1 MIRKLRELYQYREMI
16 VSLVRK
22 DLKGRYKG
30 SVLGFLWTFLN
41 PLLQLLVY
49 TMVFSVILKSGIP
62 NYYLHLFVA
71 LVPWIFFASSLT
83 TGAKLVL
90 DQKNMIKK
98 IYFPREVLPVA
109 YTLSSFCNM
118 LFSFIIIFL
127 VIAVMRLGVSFAA
140 LPWLIPV
147 MAIQFVLVLGMN
159 LITSAVTVYIRDLE
173 HIMGV
178 VSMAWM
184 YLSPVVYGIDFVPE
198 NWHKWYL
205 LNPMAPLVLSY
216 RDILYYHRAPHLM
229 HLAIAAGISLLILL
243 LGYLL
248 FEKLQRRFAEVL

>member
-1 MIRKLRELYQYREMI
+1 MRLIRELFQYREMI
-16 VSLVRK
+16 ASLVRK

-30 SVLGFLWTFLN
+30 SVLGFLWTFIN

-49 TMVFSVILKSGIP
+49 TMVFSVILKSGIE

-83 TGAKLVL
+83 TGSHLIL

-109 YTLSSFCNM
+109 YTTSSFCNM
-118 LFSFIIIFL
+118 LFSFVIVFA
-127 VIAVMRLGVSFAA
+127 VIAVMRIGVAWTV

-147 MAIQFVLVLGMN
+147 MAIQYILVLGMN
-159 LITSAVTVYIRDLE
+159 FITSSVTVYCRDLE

-178 VSMAWM
+178 LSMAWM
-184 YLSPVVYGIDFVPE
+184 YLSPVVYGVQFIPQGWE
-198 NWHKWYL
+198 RYYM
-205 LNPMAPLVLSY
+205 LNPMAPIILAY
-216 RDILYYHRAPHLM
+216 RDILYYKKMPDLGQLG
-229 HLAIAAGISLLILL
+229 LAFGLSVSVLLIGILV
-243 LGYLL
+243 
-248 FEKLQRRFAEVL
+248 FEKLSKRFAEEL

>member
-1 MIRKLRELYQYREMI
+1 MMQKLHELYQYREMI
-16 VSLVRK
+16 ASLVRK

-71 LVPWIFFASSLT
+71 LVPWIFFASALT

-109 YTLSSFCNM
+109 YTVSSFCNM
-118 LFSFIIIFL
+118 LFSFMIVFA
-127 VIAVMRLGVSFAA
+127 VIGVMGLGIRLSA

-147 MAIQFVLVLGMN
+147 MAIQFLLVLGVN
-159 LITSAVTVYIRDLE
+159 LITSAVTVYVRDLE

-198 NWHKWYL
+198 AWQKWYL
-205 LNPMAPLVLSY
+205 FNPMAPLILSY
-216 RDILYYHRAPHLM
+216 RNILYYQTAPELRHLGIA
-229 HLAIAAGISLLILL
+229 LAVSLVILAAGALTFSR
-243 LGYLL
+243 
-248 FEKLQRRFAEVL
+248 LQRRFAEVL

>member
-1 MIRKLRELYQYREMI
+1 
-16 VSLVRK
+16 
-22 DLKGRYKG
+22 
-30 SVLGFLWTFLN
+30 
-41 PLLQLLVY
+41 
-49 TMVFSVILKSGIP
+49 MVFSVILKSGIP

-98 IYFPREVLPVA
+98 IYFPREVLPLA
-109 YTLSSFCNM
+109 YTVSSFCNM